1 MSIIEVDHLTNLD
14 TQGRDPRD
22 QEIRAMLVETMRANA
37 NRLGGRQVVLYGS
50 RAQGNARPRSDFDLG
65 VVGDTPLPLVDFFAI
80 EDMLDEL
87 PTLYRI
93 DWVDFARVS
102 ERFRTQALQKVEV
115 IYE

>member
-1 MSIIEVDHLTNLD
+1 MTHVD
-14 TQGRDPRD
+14 TQGKYPRD
-22 QEIRAMLVETMRANA
+22 QEIRAMIVETMRANTQ
-37 NRLGGRQVVLYGS
+37 RLGGHKVVLFGS
-50 RAQGNARPRSDFDLG
+50 RAQGNARSRSDFDLG

-102 ERFRTQALQKVEV
+102 ERFRTQALQKTEV